1 MGLHLERATFSVIGL
16 ERVVVINNWDKTL
29 ERLPIWIHTLS
40 SVFVLKIYWRSKSNH
55 EEFWGGFKQ
64 FESFEVFHMTLIAVE
79 RITSKLCK
87 TTMQRLVW
95 LKENGVKFYNN
106 RSNYETILAAHSK
119 QSFYNYNS
127 QGYWWTR

>member
-1 MGLHLERATFSVIGL
+1 
-16 ERVVVINNWDKTL
+16 
-29 ERLPIWIHTLS
+29 
-40 SVFVLKIYWRSKSNH
+40 
-55 EEFWGGFKQ
+55 
-64 FESFEVFHMTLIAVE
+64 MTLIAVE

-127 QGYWWTR
+127 QGYW